1 MTTDSEHRP
10 ARARAGLAVLRSAL
24 DARLLVPLGLL
35 LVLSYATTVLGRST
49 VDTLIQEE
57 GLIEGLGAAAFFAAG
72 VFAFLAFLRD
82 RRRAESR
89 RWRQAVL
96 LGLAVLFVFA
106 AGEEVSWGQRIL
118 GLETPEAL
126 ESFNDQGETNVHNL
140 EPLGGLLSFDRLF
153 PLFWL
158 AFAVALPVAA
168 AVSDRARRFLEP
180 RVPLVPL
187 AVAAL
192 FLVNQALAMAT
203 YAVLPASLYDS
214 EYPFAHTVTEIKET
228 DFAILFAV
236 GMLVV
241 AGGLRGASRAAVHD
255 RATAPLP
262 RRRLAPEEGASGRM

>member
-10 ARARAGLAVLRSAL
+10 ARAGAGLAVLRSAL

-57 GLIEGLGAAAFFAAG
+57 GLIEGLGAAAFFAGG
-72 VFAFLAFLRD
+72 VLAFLAFLRD
-82 RRRAESR
+82 RRRAESGR

-118 GLETPEAL
+118 ALETPEAL
-126 ESFNDQGETNVHNL
+126 ESLNRQGETNVHNL

-158 AFAVALPVAA
+158 TFAVALPVAA

-203 YAVLPASLYDS
+203 FAVLPASLYDS

-236 GMLVV
+236 GMLMV
-241 AGGLRGASRAAVHD
+241 ARGLRGASRATVHD
-255 RATAPLP
+255 GATAPLP
-262 RRRLAPEEGASGRM
+262 RRRLAPEEGA